1 VPRQE
6 RDSMGVI
13 VERAG
18 EEKDSTRQ
26 ELGAN
31 KNPIRTTNALRKLST
46 LLLLSTLYSSTSL
59 LGPRDFPDPVS
70 V

>member
-1 VPRQE
+1 MPRQE

-46 LLLLSTLYSSTSL
+46 RILYFELKQCYNITILLEKLIQQS
-59 LGPRDFPDPVS
+59 
-70 V
+70 

>member
-1 VPRQE
+1 
-6 RDSMGVI
+6 MGVI

-46 LLLLSTLYSSTSL
+46 RILYFELKQCYNITILLEKLIQQS
-59 LGPRDFPDPVS
+59 
-70 V
+70 